1 MPRWGMFASGLLYF
15 TAVFAAAMML
25 GAVRF
30 VWLVPLLGD
39 EVAQTVTAATLVV
52 AVVFAAVWV
61 VRIRDH
67 DFRMRDR
74 VGMGLVALGFIAA
87 LEFFMVLPLQDLT
100 LAEYAQAL
108 EPPARLADALV
119 LLTLLLAPFCVIR
132 PRGPAR

>member
-1 MPRWGMFASGLLYF
+1 MFASGLLYF
-15 TAVFAAAMML
+15 TAVFSAAMML

-30 VWLVPLLGD
+30 VWLVPILGD
-39 EVAQTVTAATLVV
+39 EVAQTATAAALVV
-52 AVVFAAVWV
+52 AVVFAAIWV

-67 DFRMRDR
+67 DFRLRDR
-74 VGMGLVALGFIAA
+74 VGMGLVALGLIAA

-100 LAEYAQAL
+100 LAEYAHAL
-108 EPPARLADALV
+108 EPPERLADALV